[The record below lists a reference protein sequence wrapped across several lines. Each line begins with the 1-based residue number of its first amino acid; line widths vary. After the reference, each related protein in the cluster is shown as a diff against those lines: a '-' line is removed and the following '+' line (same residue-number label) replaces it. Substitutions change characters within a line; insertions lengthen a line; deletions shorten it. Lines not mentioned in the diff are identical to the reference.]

1 MKTYTLHDLQSQL
14 SKMHLGDCFELIS
27 EPFTWEYFD
36 INAEFFFI
44 KNTTSKLL
52 IAIRRLV

>member
-1 MKTYTLHDLQSQL
+1 MKSYTLHDLQSQL
-14 SKMHLGDCFELIS
+14 SKMNPGDCFELIS

-36 INAEFFFI
+36 INCEFFFI

-52 IAIRRLV
+52 IAIRRPV